1 MKRKLM
7 LLLACLF
14 VGIGLVTAQTQKVT
28 GVVISEEDGQPVIG
42 ASVLVKGTQIG
53 AITNVDGDFTLLNVP
68 SSAKTLQ
75 ISFVGMQTQD
85 VAIRP
90 NVRVILKSDAEQ
102 LDEVVVT
109 AMGIKRDRKAL
120 GYAAQD
126 LNSEQLNKAGT
137 TSLASAIQGKLT
149 GVDIRQSSG
158 APGASSQ
165 IVIRGARSFDGNNQ
179 PLYVIDGMPVN
190 TTADFDTGKSVTGAN
205 YADRSID
212 INPEDI
218 ESVNI
223 LKGQAASALYGI
235 RASNGVIVI
244 TTKRGSKNNMNKP
257 SVTISTNL
265 SAQRVSRKFER
276 QNIYSQGNSI
286 AAGYDPSSS
295 MTWGPKIS
303 ELANDP
309 KYGGN
314 MNNQYTAADGMHKPV
329 WMVGLRHRF
338 MIMWAIF

>member
-28 GVVISEEDGQPVIG
+28 GVVISEEDGQPIIG
-42 ASVLVKGTQIG
+42 ASVLVKGTKVG
-53 AITNVDGDFTLLNVP
+53 AITGIDGDFTIPNVP

-75 ISFVGMQTQD
+75 VSYVGMLTQE
-85 VAIRP
+85 VGIKSNLR
-90 NVRVILKSDAEQ
+90 ILLKSDAEM

-126 LNSEQLNKAGT
+126 LKSDQLNKSGT
-137 TSLASAIQGKLT
+137 TSIANAIQGKLT

-179 PLYVIDGMPVN
+179 PLYVVDGMPIN
-190 TTADFDTGKSVTGAN
+190 TAADFDTKNSVTGAN

-218 ESVNI
+218 ESINV

-244 TTKRGSKNNMNKP
+244 TTKRGSKNSLNKP
-257 SVTISTNL
+257 TVTISTNL

-276 QNIYSQGNSI
+276 QDVYAQGNGI
-286 AAGYDPSSS
+286 TAYNPTSS
-295 MTWGPKIS
+295 MSWGPKIS
-303 ELANDP
+303 ELANDWQ
-309 KYGGN
+309 YGGN
-314 MNNQYTAADGMHKPV
+314 SAPGYKLSNPNLPDTETNRIPV
-329 WMVGLRHRF
+329 GGIKLAH
-338 MIMWAIF
+338 I